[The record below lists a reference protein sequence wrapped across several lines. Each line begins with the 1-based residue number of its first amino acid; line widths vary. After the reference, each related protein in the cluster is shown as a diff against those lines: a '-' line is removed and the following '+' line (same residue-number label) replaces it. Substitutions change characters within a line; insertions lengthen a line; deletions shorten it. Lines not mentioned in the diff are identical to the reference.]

1 MRKEVLRTAE
11 RQMKKEEFHQRKVKF
26 SEATQVDYDQLKTR
40 TTIALDKLG
49 HQKFSSEPGG
59 YSLENWAKGVNLL
72 LDDFEEKMGAARLPS
87 AYAERRRELTYWLS
101 KPVDLSSID
110 NSISELMQNEEEIVR
125 KLHEART
132 RSSSRIDELRTELAM
147 RSAELEEK
155 KRQLSSLASER
166 RSDSIFKRLFGGN
179 STLSV
184 DATED
189 GVEEM
194 ESRLRVLAS
203 GILEEQKSLRSIDK
217 HSSESPWVEEWR
229 RLESLQARRKKL
241 ENERLEKLQLVR
253 EREELTASIADMI
266 SRVSPAEK
274 KGEGGAASSS

>member
-1 MRKEVLRTAE
+1 LRKEALRTAE

-26 SEATQVDYDQLKTR
+26 IEATQVDYDQLKTR
-40 TTIALDKLG
+40 TIIALDKLG

-59 YSLENWAKGVNLL
+59 YSLENWIKGVNLL
-72 LDDFEEKMGAARLPS
+72 LDDFEEKMGAAKLPS
-87 AYAERRRELTYWLS
+87 DYAERLRELTYWTS

-184 DATED
+184 DATEN
-189 GVEEM
+189 GVEET
-194 ESRLRVLAS
+194 ESRLRALAS

-274 KGEGGAASSS
+274 KGEGEAASSS